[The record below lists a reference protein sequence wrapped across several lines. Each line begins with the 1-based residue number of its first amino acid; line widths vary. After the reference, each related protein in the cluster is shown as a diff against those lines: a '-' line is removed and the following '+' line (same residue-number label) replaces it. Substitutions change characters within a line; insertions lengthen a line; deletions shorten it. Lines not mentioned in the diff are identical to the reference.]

1 MSCLLRPSVPSALA
15 RPARPTLTRPRP
27 FFAYGLKRK
36 EWKKGRGAGG
46 GEGNL
51 AALSSLPFFVPP
63 SESTLA
69 AISGSLP
76 CPSEPSSL
84 PPRRRSAESSGARE
98 RATESTLRKLPFRS
112 LAPHSPE
119 RRRPHGLHASALQV
133 PTIPPPLHNYPPS
146 ESEGGGGGGLSGLR
160 KTRGGGRIN
169 CGGIGPLLPLF
180 L

>member
-1 MSCLLRPSVPSALA
+1 MALLLLICAAAVGVTPDDGGHAGAGKPRPPARQPVVAACWERGREGGCFPRMSCLLRPSVPSALA

-119 RRRPHGLHASALQV
+119 RRRPH
-133 PTIPPPLHNYPPS
+133 
-146 ESEGGGGGGLSGLR
+146 
-160 KTRGGGRIN
+160 
-169 CGGIGPLLPLF
+169 
-180 L
+180 